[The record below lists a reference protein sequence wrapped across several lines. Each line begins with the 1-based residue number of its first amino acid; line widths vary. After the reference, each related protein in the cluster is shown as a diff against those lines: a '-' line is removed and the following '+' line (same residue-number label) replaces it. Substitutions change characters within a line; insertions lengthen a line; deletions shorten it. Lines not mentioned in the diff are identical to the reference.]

1 MGLADRLGLSRTAT
15 FVATVHVH
23 ELLQVPLVNAKF
35 RIKWRF
41 KGATTTGAA
50 AAALAD
56 SDDSSA
62 HPHLAHLADAGK
74 RFLHPRT
81 ALRAASSSSG
91 PAADERARRVSSGQW
106 DSDGADG
113 VPAGPEGAFRSP
125 SRSPPM
131 SPSQD
136 PRTPNPNL
144 TPGLSSFPFTS
155 PFAANPETLY
165 SRPER
170 MQTFESAGTAISGF
184 SGGEDGTFPRRRGGA
199 DLYHASPPTAHA
211 RQPEPKGSTTFI
223 PLRSH
228 TATFNRDITCAVQI
242 PLRQIGQTGRY
253 QLQPSPVRLAIKQEV
268 IGDDGKKEERTGVV
282 VLDLSQFV
290 HSGRGVEAEPKAR
303 RYLLQDCK
311 TNAVL
316 KVTVK
321 MEWID
326 GERDFV
332 APTLRSGQVVSSSAA
347 AKSLA
352 SSSNSPANRSSASLL
367 SRKTGSPAASSQRG
381 TNSFSGSSGMARS
394 TSTVS
399 SATSSVRTEEA
410 SPTNSAAPSRSSKD
424 RDPSSRVV
432 GPNGRRKGW
441 HPPSSAFSSCP
452 APTLLGGSNVG
463 ERNASDIIETIFNR
477 PARTPRLGSAPWSGS
492 RPDTLSL
499 LPGGE
504 RDQTFN
510 PKEKL
515 SEPMEVNNSSSGK
528 LKKAGKAWSIRSGRS
543 ARSVN
548 KDKSRGKSKDQGGE
562 PPSRQGSLDVD
573 HSTQRHSVPH
583 ASGIDVE
590 LSVQPPTPDIL
601 TYSRPPSFNSRIPPS
616 FASTPSTNRPP
627 PPSQPPPP
635 RPPSPSEPSG
645 MFRRPSLSA
654 SSTRALSVRWGDDPN
669 PNSSMATSAAPP
681 PPSITPTSRPQRRE
695 RSNDECTGSSAKST
709 ASVHPGLGLATT
721 ERGGANPPSRASS
734 FTNVVTPPSPKKQ
747 PPTENGAGQGEPTAP
762 GGNDWGKS
770 WD

>member
-1 MGLADRLGLSRTAT
+1 MGLADRLGLSRSAT

-41 KGATTTGAA
+41 KGATTAGAA

-56 SDDSSA
+56 SDDSST

-91 PAADERARRVSSGQW
+91 LVANERARSGSPGHW
-106 DSDGADG
+106 DSDGADA
-113 VPAGPEGAFRSP
+113 VPAGPEGALRSP
-125 SRSPPM
+125 NRSPPM

-136 PRTPNPNL
+136 PRTPNPNR
-144 TPGLSSFPFTS
+144 TPGPSSFAFTS
-155 PFAANPETLY
+155 PFAANSETLY

-170 MQTFESAGTAISGF
+170 MQTFDSAGTALAATTSSF
-184 SGGEDGTFPRRRGGA
+184 SGGEDGTLPRRRGGA
-199 DLYHASPPTAHA
+199 DLYHAPPPTAHA

-228 TATFNRDITCAVQI
+228 TVTFNRDITCAVQI
-242 PLRQIGQTGRY
+242 PLRQIGQSGRY

-268 IGDDGKKEERTGVV
+268 LGDDGKKEERTGVV

-290 HSGRGVEAEPKAR
+290 HSGRGAEAEPKPR

-316 KVTVK
+316 KITVK

-326 GERDFV
+326 GERDFI

-367 SRKTGSPAASSQRG
+367 SRKTGSPSTSSKRG

-394 TSTVS
+394 TSTAS
-399 SATSSVRTEEA
+399 SIASSVRTEEA
-410 SPTNSAAPSRSSKD
+410 SSTNSAAPSRSSKE
-424 RDPSSRVV
+424 RDPSSRVI

-452 APTLLGGSNVG
+452 APTLLGGNNVG

-492 RPDTLSL
+492 RPATPSL
-499 LPGGE
+499 V
-504 RDQTFN
+504 RDQN
-510 PKEKL
+510 LHPNDKP
-515 SEPMEVNNSSSGK
+515 SEPMEVSNSSSGK

-548 KDKSRGKSKDQGGE
+548 KDKGRAKSKDQGGE
-562 PPSRQGSLDVD
+562 PPSRQASLDVD
-573 HSTQRHSVPH
+573 LSTQRLPH
-583 ASGIDVE
+583 ASGIDVQ
-590 LSVQPPTPDIL
+590 LSVQPPTPDIPI
-601 TYSRPPSFNSRIPPS
+601 YSRPSSFNGRAPPS
-616 FASTPSTNRPP
+616 FASTASTNRPP

-635 RPPSPSEPSG
+635 RPPSPSNPSG
-645 MFRRPSLSA
+645 VFRRPSLSA
-654 SSTRALSVRWGDDPN
+654 SSTRALSVRWGDDP
-669 PNSSMATSAAPP
+669 STTTSATPAP
-681 PPSITPTSRPQRRE
+681 SSSVTPTSRPLRHQR
-695 RSNDECTGSSAKST
+695 SHDEWRAKST
-709 ASVHPGLGLATT
+709 ASANPESAGLATT
-721 ERGGANPPSRASS
+721 ERSPPPRRPPSRASS
-734 FTNVVTPPSPKKQ
+734 FTNVVTPPSPKK
-747 PPTENGAGQGEPTAP
+747 PPRTENGTGKAKPGLEPTALEHIE
-762 GGNDWGKS
+762 WRKS